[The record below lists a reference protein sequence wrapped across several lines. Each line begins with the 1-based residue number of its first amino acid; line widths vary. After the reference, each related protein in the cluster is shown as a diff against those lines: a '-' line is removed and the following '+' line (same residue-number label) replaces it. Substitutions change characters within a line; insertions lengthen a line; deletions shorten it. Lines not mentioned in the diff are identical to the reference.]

1 MENSILSINPDVLEQ
16 MAAMAAMEVEGV
28 VGMATGP
35 VDVQA
40 LGRGKL
46 LKSVIVSEKNGAVT
60 LNVYIKIAGTA
71 EARTV
76 AENVQKS
83 VKEKLQNMTGNAIT
97 RVNVTV
103 GDVVFAD

>member
-1 MENSILSINPDVLEQ
+1 MENGILSINPEVLEQ

-28 VGMATGP
+28 VGMAPGP
-35 VDVQA
+35 VDVRA
-40 LGRGKL
+40 LGNGKL
-46 LKSVIVSEKNGAVT
+46 LKSVVVSEKNGAAV

-71 EARTV
+71 VARTV
-76 AENVQKS
+76 AEAVQKS

-103 GDVVFAD
+103 GDVVFED